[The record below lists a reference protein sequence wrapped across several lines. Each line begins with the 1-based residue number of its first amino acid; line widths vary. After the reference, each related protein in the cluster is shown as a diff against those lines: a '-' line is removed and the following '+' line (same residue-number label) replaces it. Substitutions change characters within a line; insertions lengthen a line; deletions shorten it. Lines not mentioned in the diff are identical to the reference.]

1 MEGRGKMISPNKIIA
16 SIVIAAMATIIARKM
31 EWSAVAVVFG
41 MIVSLVSIMVID
53 VIDLKERKRAEDD
66 E

>member
-1 MEGRGKMISPNKIIA
+1 MISPNKIIA